1 MTRQYIAG
9 ELLLILGEL
18 QTVATSQA
26 TARAAARLRHEAET
40 APFTALASVAV
51 RGLELTDRACWD
63 SLARGE
69 IGAFDREAAICTEL
83 WQFGVCAG
91 MLEERP
97 SIVSDT
103 GSDT

>member
-9 ELLLILGEL
+9 ELSLILGEL
-18 QTVATSQA
+18 QTVATSPA
-26 TARAAARLRHEAET
+26 TASAAARLRHEAEIV
-40 APFTALASVAV
+40 PFTALASVAV

-63 SLARGE
+63 SLTGGE
-69 IGAFDREAAICTEL
+69 LRAFDLEAAICTEL

-91 MLEERP
+91 LLEEGP

-103 GSDT
+103 GSDA

>member
-9 ELLLILGEL
+9 ELSLILGEL

-63 SLARGE
+63 SLAGGE

-83 WQFGVCAG
+83 WRFGVCAG
-91 MLEERP
+91 LLEERP